1 MSSDSNKLETIP
13 AAVAFAERGDSKTA
27 MELMAGAA
35 DQGTRPPTQ
44 QRKGNP
50 QRRAAAKRATLFGA
64 MSLGLYGVLFAY
76 SDTIM
81 HYFTM
86 GGVHAVL
93 PIATVFLFSYVH
105 GTFAGELWTS
115 MGITASKKV
124 GKPAAKQDEVR
135 KPARDTRPRATL
147 NA

>member
-1 MSSDSNKLETIP
+1 MSSDSSKLETIP

-50 QRRAAAKRATLFGA
+50 QRKAATRRAVLFGA
-64 MSLGLYGVLFAY
+64 MSLGLYGLVFTNA
-76 SDTIM
+76 DTIM

-86 GGVHAVL
+86 GGVYATL

-105 GTFAGELWTS
+105 GTFTGELWTAL
-115 MGITASKKV
+115 GVTASKKV
-124 GKPAAKQDEVR
+124 GKPATKQAEVR